1 MRVVF
6 CGNPEF
12 ALPSLEAIV
21 GASYEVPAVI
31 TSPDRPQ
38 GRGLK
43 LKAPAVKQKA
53 LELGLRVLQPSKLK
67 EQGFLTE
74 VKSLNAEILVVVAF
88 RILPPELFM
97 LPSGGAFNLHA
108 SLLPRYRGAAPI
120 NWAIINGE
128 TQTGLTTFFLKR
140 KVDTGDTILQ
150 REVEIGEEETFGEL
164 TLRLSHLGAEL
175 VLDTLKLLQRGEA
188 KTTPQDERLATVAPK
203 IEKEHCRIDWSKKAQ
218 EVKNLIRGL
227 SPEPGAYTHF
237 RGKAL
242 KLYRSQ
248 LRGDLDLRGQ
258 PGEVL
263 LSSPKEGM
271 AIACGEASLWLQE
284 LQLEGK
290 KAITGQEFVRG
301 YRVEVGE
308 VLR

>member
-21 GASYEVPAVI
+21 GAGYEVPAVI

-43 LKAPAVKQKA
+43 LQAPAVKQKA
-53 LELGLRVLQPSKLK
+53 LELGLRVLQPAKLK

-74 VKSLNAEILVVVAF
+74 LDSLKAEVMVVVAF
-88 RILPPELFM
+88 RILPPELFT
-97 LPSGGAFNLHA
+97 LPSLGAFNLHA

-150 REVEIGEEETFGEL
+150 RRVEIGEEETLGEL

-175 VLDTLKLLQRGEA
+175 VLQTLKLIQGGEA
-188 KTTPQDERLATVAPK
+188 KTTPQDERLASVAPK

-227 SPEPGAYTHF
+227 SPLPGAYTHF

-248 LRGDLDLRGQ
+248 LGGDLELRGQ

-290 KAITGQEFVRG
+290 RAITGQEFVRG

>member
-1 MRVVF
+1 MRVIF

-12 ALPSLEAIV
+12 ALPSLEVIV
-21 GASYEVPAVI
+21 SASYEVAAVI
-31 TSPDRPQ
+31 TSPDRPK

-43 LKAPAVKQKA
+43 LSAPAVKQRA
-53 LELGLRVLQPSKLK
+53 LEIGLRVLQPSKLK

-74 VKSLNAEILVVVAF
+74 VKSLNAEVMVVVAF
-88 RILPPELFM
+88 RILPPELFL
-97 LPSGGAFNLHA
+97 LPSRATFNLHA

-128 TQTGLTTFFLKR
+128 TETGLTTFFLKR

-150 REVEIGEEETFGEL
+150 RRVEIGEEETFGEL
-164 TLRLSHLGAEL
+164 SQRLSHLGAKL
-175 VLDTLKLLQRGEA
+175 VLDTLKLLQSGEV
-188 KTTPQDERLATVAPK
+188 KTTAQDESMATRAPK
-203 IEKEHCRIDWSKKAQ
+203 IEKEHCRIDWSKKAE
-218 EVKNLIRGL
+218 EVRNLIRGL
-227 SPEPGAYTHF
+227 SPLPGAYTHF
-237 RGKAL
+237 RGKTL

-248 LRGDLDLRGQ
+248 LGRDLELSGR

-263 LSSPKEGM
+263 LSSPKEGT

-308 VLR
+308 VLG